1 MENINPLYRYLKST
15 GSNKRNLNQAFYFSV
30 NNIKI
35 RLCKTFFKS
44 TLSINNRIIRI
55 VFSKL
60 KDGFVEKDK
69 RGKHLNHKKL
79 DLSIKYVVSAHINSI
94 PKIESYYLRSQTTR

>member
-1 MENINPLYRYLKST
+1 MENINPLYRYPK

-30 NNIKI
+30 NNINIRVCKI
-35 RLCKTFFKS
+35 FFKN
-44 TLSINNRIIRI
+44 TLSINDRMIRT
-55 VFSKL
+55 VLSKL

-79 DLSIKYVVSAHINSI
+79 DSDIKDGVRAHINSI
-94 PKIESYYLRSQTTR
+94 PRIESHYLRSQTTR